1 MKHYR
6 ALTGTYEEKSYIKRF
21 IEANSNHIIELYK
34 DFNCPLIEY
43 SFELKGINCKFE
55 NSYFK
60 LWLKKSCFLT
70 KEKQKEFYY
79 GVRFQQIDNGI
90 VEGIGIKEFLKGE
103 AYVGVVD
110 SEIFGIDNIK
120 CGENNPKK
128 FYELM
133 NKALE
138 EKLSKGETNETLYR

>member
-1 MKHYR
+1 MSEK
-6 ALTGTYEEKSYIKRF
+6 EKKSYIKRF

-34 DFNCPLIEY
+34 DFNRPLVEY
-43 SFELKGINCKFE
+43 SFELKGINCEFE

-60 LWLKKSCFLT
+60 LWLKKFCLPT

-79 GVRFQQIDNGI
+79 GVGFQQIDNGI
-90 VEGIGIKEFLKGE
+90 VERMGIKEFLKGE
-103 AYVGVVD
+103 VYVGVVD
-110 SEIFGIDNIK
+110 SEIFGISGIK
-120 CGENNPKK
+120 CEENNPKK

-138 EKLSKGETNETLYR
+138 KELSKGETNETLYC